1 MPKFVNKDENIIL
14 NLNYSSEESFTGMYW
29 IDGKKIYE
37 KTINIGTLPN
47 KDNSGVK
54 NVAHGINQLDRVIDI
69 RGIAVSGT
77 ETIPLPHN
85 NPWVLGETVTI
96 RVSGANITVDTNSN
110 KSSYT
115 GYVTLKYTKK

>member
-1 MPKFVNKDENIIL
+1 MDL
-14 NLNYSSEESFTGMYW
+14 NFSLSETYTGKLW

-47 KDNSGVK
+47 NGNSGVK
-54 NVAHGINQLDRVIDI
+54 NVAHGISQLDRVIDI

-85 NPWVLGETVTI
+85 NP
-96 RVSGANITVDTNSN
+96 
-110 KSSYT
+110 
-115 GYVTLKYTKK
+115 

>member
-1 MPKFVNKDENIIL
+1 MARFL
-14 NLNYSSEESFTGMYW
+14 NSEENLLMDLNFSLSETYTGKLW

-47 KDNSGVK
+47 NGNSGVK
-54 NVAHGINQLDRVIDI
+54 NVAHGISQLDRVIDI

-77 ETIPLPHN
+77 ETILLPHN

-96 RVSGANITVDTNSN
+96 RVSEANITVDTNSN

>member
-1 MPKFVNKDENIIL
+1 MSNFVNKDGNIIL

-47 KDNSGVK
+47 KGDSGVK
-54 NVAHGINQLDRVIDI
+54 NVAHGISQLDRVIDI

-77 ETIPLPHN
+77 ETILLPHN
-85 NPWVLGETVTI
+85 NPWVLGESVTI
-96 RVSGANITVDTNSN
+96 RVSEANITVDTNSN

>member
-1 MPKFVNKDENIIL
+1 MARFL
-14 NLNYSSEESFTGMYW
+14 NSEGNLLMDLNFSLSETYTGKLQT
-29 IDGKKIYE
+29 DGKKIYE

-47 KDNSGVK
+47 NGNSGVK
-54 NVAHGINQLDRVIDI
+54 NVAHGISQLDRVIDI

>member
-1 MPKFVNKDENIIL
+1 MSNFVNKDGNIIL

-47 KDNSGVK
+47 KGNSGVK
-54 NVAHGINQLDRVIDI
+54 NVAHGISQLDRVIDI
-69 RGIAVSGT
+69 RGIAVSDT

-85 NPWVLGETVTI
+85 NPWVLGENVTI

>member
-1 MPKFVNKDENIIL
+1 MARFL
-14 NLNYSSEESFTGMYW
+14 NSEGNLLMDLNFSLSETYTGKLW

-47 KDNSGVK
+47 NGNSGVK
-54 NVAHGINQLDRVIDI
+54 NVAHGISQLDRVIDI
-69 RGIAVSGT
+69 RGIAVYGT

>member
-1 MPKFVNKDENIIL
+1 MSNFVNKDGNIIL

-47 KDNSGVK
+47 KGNSGVK
-54 NVAHGINQLDRVIDI
+54 NVAHGISQLDRVIDI
-69 RGIAVSGT
+69 RGIAVSDT
-77 ETIPLPHN
+77 ETILLPHN
-85 NPWVLGETVTI
+85 NPWVLGESVTI

>member
-1 MPKFVNKDENIIL
+1 MARFL
-14 NLNYSSEESFTGMYW
+14 NSEGNLLMDLNFSLSETYTGKLW
-29 IDGKKIYE
+29 NDGKKIYE

-47 KDNSGVK
+47 NGNSGVK
-54 NVAHGINQLDRVIDI
+54 NVAHGISQLDRVIDI

-77 ETIPLPHN
+77 ETILLPHN

>member
-1 MPKFVNKDENIIL
+1 MDL
-14 NLNYSSEESFTGMYW
+14 NFSLSETYTGKLW

-47 KDNSGVK
+47 NGNSGVK
-54 NVAHGINQLDRVIDI
+54 NVAHGISRLDRVIDI